1 MRKRIRQKGFSLLEV
16 MVAIAIL
23 AVSLLAILNFQ
34 STAVLS
40 SGRAEKLSI
49 ATMLAQYQM
58 GQVLLDFEKE
68 FGKSRLPD
76 DRSLSGDFSELGY
89 PDYRW
94 EVHLRRVDIP
104 PPPLPEA
111 ASGELVGKIM
121 DNIAKQISEATRE
134 VELTILWKELGD
146 DDHSI
151 SVVTHLV
158 DTKGS
163 KFGV

>member
-1 MRKRIRQKGFSLLEV
+1 MLEV

-34 STAVLS
+34 STAVLG
-40 SGRAEKLSI
+40 SGRAQTLTI

-58 GQVLLDFEKE
+58 GRVLLEFEKE

-76 DRSLSGDFSELGY
+76 DRSISGDFSDVGY
-89 PDYRW
+89 PEYRW
-94 EVHLRRVDIP
+94 EVQLRRVDIP
-104 PPPLPEA
+104 PPPLPQEA
-111 ASGELVGKIM
+111 AGELVGKIT

-134 VELTILWKELGD
+134 VELKILWKELGEED
-146 DDHSI
+146 QSI
-151 SVVTHLV
+151 SIVTHLV
-158 DTKGS
+158 DTKGA

>member
-1 MRKRIRQKGFSLLEV
+1 MRNMHRQAGFSLLEV

-40 SGRAEKLSI
+40 SGRAQTLTI
-49 ATMLAQYQM
+49 ATMLAQYEM
-58 GQVLLDFEKE
+58 GQILLEFEKE

-76 DRSLSGDFSELGY
+76 DRTVSGDFSDLGY

-94 EVHLRRVDIP
+94 EVKLRRVDIP
-104 PPPLPEA
+104 APPLPEQA
-111 ASGELVGKIM
+111 AGELVGKITE
-121 DNIAKQISEATRE
+121 NIAKQISEATRE
-134 VELTILWKELGD
+134 VELTISWKELGEED
-146 DDHSI
+146 QSI

-158 DTKGS
+158 DTKGT